1 MLNLDEE
8 IEFLFGY
15 LDSSTKATPNTEKL
29 AEYFRDSLETEKIAI
44 KIWRYF
50 KIVYLCNV

>member
-15 LDSSTKATPNTEKL
+15 LDSSTKATTNTEKI
-29 AEYFRDSLETEKIAI
+29 AEYFRGSHETEKIAI
-44 KIWRYF
+44 KIWSVF
-50 KIVYLCNV
+50 

>member
-15 LDSSTKATPNTEKL
+15 LDSSTKATTNTEKL
-29 AEYFRDSLETEKIAI
+29 AEYFRDSLETEKITI
-44 KIWRYF
+44 KIWRVF
-50 KIVYLCNV
+50 